1 MIKMIASDLDGT
13 LIPEGTQEMEDGF
26 MDVLGELLERGY
38 EFCAASGR
46 QYANMRRVFEEY
58 QDRIGFVCEN
68 GALVMEHGTIQY
80 AQKLPR
86 ELVSEVAEDIM
97 RFPCTDIMLSGV
109 KACYIQP
116 RTPWYENQITHVLKN
131 ETRVFQ
137 NFSEI
142 DDTIVKIAMYVYDFP
157 QNIES
162 IRSFMEEKY
171 GTLADFLCAG
181 NDWFDMI
188 MKGSGKGTGLRAY
201 IEKKG
206 IRSDEI
212 MAFGDNQNDISM
224 LELTP
229 HSYAMAHST
238 PEVRS
243 HAGHVCTSVTQTLRA
258 FLDTELS

>member
-1 MIKMIASDLDGT
+1 MIKLIASDLDGT
-13 LIPEGTQEMEDGF
+13 LIPEGTQEMEEGF

-46 QYANMRRVFEEY
+46 QYANMRRVFDEY
-58 QDRIGFVCEN
+58 KDRIGFVCEN
-68 GALVMEHGTIQY
+68 GALVMENEEIQY

-86 ELVSEVAEDIM
+86 ELVSEVSADILSL
-97 RFPCTDIMLSGV
+97 PCTDILLSGV
-109 KACYIQP
+109 KACYIHP
-116 RTPWYENQITHVLKN
+116 RTDWFENQITNVLKN
-131 ETRVFQ
+131 ETYVFQ
-137 NFSEI
+137 KLDEI

-157 QNIES
+157 ENIEGV
-162 IRSFMEEKY
+162 RTFFEKKY

-188 MKGSGKGTGLRAY
+188 MKGSGKGSALRAY
-201 IEKKG
+201 IVKKG
-206 IRSDEI
+206 IRSDEV

-229 HSYAMAHST
+229 HSYAMAHSA